1 MDQEACHELTEHAET
16 LAYAAILHSGLY
28 RELTGEQ
35 WDALT
40 KQYAAK
46 LVEQVQGLVDA
57 EFTRREAE
65 SREMDAW
72 LQSRSD

>member
-1 MDQEACHELTEHAET
+1 MNQEALHELTEHAET
-16 LAYAAILHSGLY
+16 LAYQAILHSGLY

-46 LVEQVQGLVDA
+46 MVEQVEGLVDA
-57 EFTRREAE
+57 ELTRIE
-65 SREMDAW
+65 SEKGND
-72 LQSRSD
+72 DGDN

>member
-1 MDQEACHELTEHAET
+1 MNSEALHELTEYAET
-16 LAYAAILHSGLY
+16 LAYQAILHSGLY

-35 WDALT
+35 WNALT

-57 EFTRREAE
+57 ELTRREAE
-65 SREMDAW
+65 NQELDAW
-72 LQSRSD
+72 LTQG

>member
-1 MDQEACHELTEHAET
+1 MNQAALHELTEQAEM
-16 LAYAAILHSGLY
+16 LAYQAILHSGLY
-28 RELTGEQ
+28 RELANEQ

-57 EFTRREAE
+57 EFTRRGAE
-65 SREMDAW
+65 NQEMDAW
-72 LQSRSD
+72 LAQQ

>member
-1 MDQEACHELTEHAET
+1 MDKEALHELTEHAET
-16 LAYAAILHSGLY
+16 LAYQAILHSGLY
-28 RELTGEQ
+28 RELTNEQ

-57 EFTRREAE
+57 ELTRLEAE

-72 LQSRSD
+72 LAQR